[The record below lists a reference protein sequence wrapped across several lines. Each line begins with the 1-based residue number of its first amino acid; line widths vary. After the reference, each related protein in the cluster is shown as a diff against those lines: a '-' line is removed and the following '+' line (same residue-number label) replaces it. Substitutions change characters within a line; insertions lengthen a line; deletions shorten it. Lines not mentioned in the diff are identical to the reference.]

1 MPRKLLFS
9 LLILANAVTALAQ
22 IGFIENKG
30 QFDEPI
36 VFRAQFDGHQI
47 YLDKEGFSVLL
58 HDEETWGKYVMD
70 FHSNKRNDDSISLAY
85 HLIKYKLVGADL
97 SRFAGQGDFLE
108 YYNYFLGND
117 PSKWVGGAKNFNKV
131 YYTNVYPHID
141 LEYEAIDL
149 RFKYNFILHP
159 GADINDIKIEI
170 LGSDSVHVS
179 SERISVATRF
189 GMYSEVM
196 PISYEVH
203 NEEKTQIKM
212 SYVKKGDFIGFETP
226 FFKNKVKT
234 VIDPELIFSTYSGSS
249 VDNFGFTATYDT
261 AGNLYSGGIATTPY
275 SDFPFG
281 KYPVT
286 AGAYNQTFNGGTW
299 DIAINKYSADG
310 SALIYATYLGGTK
323 DDYPHSL
330 IVDENN
336 ELIVFGSTSSAN
348 YPTTAGAVDRTYN
361 GGTDILVTKFNAT
374 GTNLVASTFIGG
386 SKDDGVNRYDGTSTN
401 KIRNTNYFYADDYR
415 GEVNLDEDGNVFVAT
430 CTESANFPVTVNAL
444 QTSYLGSQ
452 SGVVFKL
459 DPSLKTMAWSTYY
472 GGDGKDA
479 LYSIDIT
486 SQNELVLAGGT
497 TSNAMMPGMGSGFQP
512 VNNGGKAEG
521 FICKISEDGS
531 QVLNA
536 TYFGTSEY
544 DQILLA
550 ELDEA
555 DNVYVVGH
563 SEGDMPVIGNV
574 YSNSGG
580 KQFIAKFDATLENLL
595 VSTVYG
601 SGRAIPDITINA
613 FLVDDCGKVY
623 VSGWG
628 TNSEQDLVSKQLRN
642 MPLTSDAKQRT
653 TDGQDFHILVLE
665 RDFQNIVY
673 ATYFGGNKT
682 GDHVDG
688 GTSRFDKKGIIYQ
701 SVCSSCP
708 ENYPATNRISDFP
721 TTTGAFSQRNPS
733 PRCSNASFKM
743 AVVEPNFRPITPI
756 TVFTTDIADTVTV
769 SVFDTF
775 SFSYKV
781 IDPDGDSLFVT
792 FDIPD
797 DLKPDLLDY
806 QDSLEGLQQVNASFR
821 AFFTC
826 KNAQKTYKIKVHA
839 MDNGCPTR
847 TENFGEIIIV
857 VREAPVLPPPD
868 VLCLNFVNDGTLRID
883 WEATDSSKYFYRM
896 TLYKIDPSGNRSV
909 LVTTYSQ
916 SEGSYVDTDIVNP
929 RNRDYSY
936 YLVVEN
942 ICGKLGSKS
951 YLLSSV
957 KESEIPV
964 DATYLK
970 TATVNK
976 QRVEVIYL
984 KSTEEDFGHYEI
996 YKGSRDKGVPL
1007 RYVTSIFDINDT
1019 IYVDS
1024 DVNVNDRSYC
1034 YQIRVADNC
1043 GHLSKF
1049 SNEGCTI
1056 VIRGVPI
1063 NEIKN
1068 VPRFKFDLT
1077 WDDYIDWP
1085 NGVAEYEL
1093 IRSVDTGSLKP
1104 IVRVDNSIQEFTD
1117 SDLDYDWGGYWYS
1130 VFAYENQ
1137 GLYNATSRSND
1148 IYLIQPPLVFVP
1160 NAVTAN
1166 GDNLND
1172 YFRWSDVFVKEFEM
1186 LVFNRWGEKVY
1197 QTTDKNAN
1205 WSGEFKESEFG
1216 SSNVYFWILTY
1227 KGWDN
1232 IKYRDDGTLTI
1243 VK

>member
-1 MPRKLLFS
+1 
-9 LLILANAVTALAQ
+9 
-22 IGFIENKG
+22 
-30 QFDEPI
+30 
-36 VFRAQFDGHQI
+36 
-47 YLDKEGFSVLL
+47 
-58 HDEETWGKYVMD
+58 
-70 FHSNKRNDDSISLAY
+70 
-85 HLIKYKLVGADL
+85 
-97 SRFAGQGDFLE
+97 
-108 YYNYFLGND
+108 
-117 PSKWVGGAKNFNKV
+117 
-131 YYTNVYPHID
+131 
-141 LEYEAIDL
+141 
-149 RFKYNFILHP
+149 
-159 GADINDIKIEI
+159 
-170 LGSDSVHVS
+170 
-179 SERISVATRF
+179 
-189 GMYSEVM
+189 
-196 PISYEVH
+196 
-203 NEEKTQIKM
+203 
-212 SYVKKGDFIGFETP
+212 
-226 FFKNKVKT
+226 
-234 VIDPELIFSTYSGSS
+234 
-249 VDNFGFTATYDT
+249 
-261 AGNLYSGGIATTPY
+261 
-275 SDFPFG
+275 
-281 KYPVT
+281 
-286 AGAYNQTFNGGTW
+286 
-299 DIAINKYSADG
+299 
-310 SALIYATYLGGTK
+310 
-323 DDYPHSL
+323 
-330 IVDENN
+330 
-336 ELIVFGSTSSAN
+336 
-348 YPTTAGAVDRTYN
+348 
-361 GGTDILVTKFNAT
+361 
-374 GTNLVASTFIGG
+374 
-386 SKDDGVNRYDGTSTN
+386 
-401 KIRNTNYFYADDYR
+401 
-415 GEVNLDEDGNVFVAT
+415 
-430 CTESANFPVTVNAL
+430 
-444 QTSYLGSQ
+444 
-452 SGVVFKL
+452 
-459 DPSLKTMAWSTYY
+459 
-472 GGDGKDA
+472 
-479 LYSIDIT
+479 
-486 SQNELVLAGGT
+486 
-497 TSNAMMPGMGSGFQP
+497 
-512 VNNGGKAEG
+512 
-521 FICKISEDGS
+521 
-531 QVLNA
+531 
-536 TYFGTSEY
+536 
-544 DQILLA
+544 
-550 ELDEA
+550 
-555 DNVYVVGH
+555 
-563 SEGDMPVIGNV
+563 
-574 YSNSGG
+574 
-580 KQFIAKFDATLENLL
+580 
-595 VSTVYG
+595 
-601 SGRAIPDITINA
+601 
-613 FLVDDCGKVY
+613 
-623 VSGWG
+623 
-628 TNSEQDLVSKQLRN
+628 
-642 MPLTSDAKQRT
+642 
-653 TDGQDFHILVLE
+653 
-665 RDFQNIVY
+665 
-673 ATYFGGNKT
+673 
-682 GDHVDG
+682 
-688 GTSRFDKKGIIYQ
+688 
-701 SVCSSCP
+701 
-708 ENYPATNRISDFP
+708 
-721 TTTGAFSQRNPS
+721 
-733 PRCSNASFKM
+733 M
-743 AVVEPNFRPITPI
+743 AVVEPNFRPITPT

-896 TLYKIDPSGNRSV
+896 MLYKIDPSGNRSV
-909 LVTTYSQ
+909 LVNTYSQ

-976 QRVEVIYL
+976 KSVEVIYL

-1056 VIRGVPI
+1056 VIRGIPI

-1068 VPRFKFDLT
+1068 IPRFKFDLT
-1077 WDDYIDWP
+1077 WDDYTDWP

-1205 WSGEFKESEFG
+1205 WSGEFKEREFG
-1216 SSNVYFWILTY
+1216 SSNVYFWVLTY

-1232 IKYRDDGTLTI
+1232 ITYRDNGTLTI